1 MSRLPLTFKSP
12 QDFQLGRLSYK
23 RLKTIMHLGLYLIG
37 ISNYDFIFFLVS
49 LLFYPMVFNF
59 IGQNL
64 NRYLRRDMRFH
75 LNKIPCNVALVKDD
89 LSVDIWKSQNAN
101 DKIAETKPVYSL
113 SKFVSLSDCHSMQ
126 DIEQSIISCKSYP
139 HSLASSDSSGT
150 IKSYSMHSYANS
162 SLHSGSSSKHE
173 RSGQDPFRKFLTFS

>member
-1 MSRLPLTFKSP
+1 MFMSRLPLTFKS
-12 QDFQLGRLSYK
+12 QQVFQLDRLSYK

-89 LSVDIWKSQNAN
+89 LSVDIWKSQNAH
-101 DKIAETKPVYSL
+101 DKIAETKPV
-113 SKFVSLSDCHSMQ
+113 VQH
-126 DIEQSIISCKSYP
+126 
-139 HSLASSDSSGT
+139 A
-150 IKSYSMHSYANS
+150 
-162 SLHSGSSSKHE
+162 
-173 RSGQDPFRKFLTFS
+173 